1 MTLLLDICEHLKEQK
16 FQGLVY
22 VLSEAFDKRQD
33 TLMHK
38 VLTSYGLDA
47 YIVNGRESTEQALE
61 WVCRHSTDSRQR
73 SKKPDA
79 CYDQDLIEELVTSG

>member
-1 MTLLLDICEHLKEQK
+1 MTLLLDICEHLKQQDFE
-16 FQGLVY
+16 GLVY
-22 VLSEAFDKRQD
+22 VLSEALDKRQD

-61 WVCRHSTDSRQR
+61 WVCQQVPTPALAQYPKNHSTIKS
-73 SKKPDA
+73 
-79 CYDQDLIEELVTSG
+79 